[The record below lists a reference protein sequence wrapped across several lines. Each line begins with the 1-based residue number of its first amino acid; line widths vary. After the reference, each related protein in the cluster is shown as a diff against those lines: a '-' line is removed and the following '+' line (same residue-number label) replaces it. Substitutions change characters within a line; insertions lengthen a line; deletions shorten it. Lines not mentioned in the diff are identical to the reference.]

1 MQTLV
6 EWHGKVLGKK
16 PQKQGFPDPSAG
28 GELPWP
34 EGRGHFGVTTGRGR
48 SKSLHEKKKKQ
59 SPCFVHWPT
68 PMTGEGAH
76 SQSRNVYGGGAG
88 EECAQP
94 CSSETAPKPT
104 SETKLLRVTTPP
116 ASLKWENKSGRLHS
130 FRILKSTCIRPNQPN
145 SGR

>member
-1 MQTLV
+1 MV

-16 PQKQGFPDPSAG
+16 PQKQGFPDPSARG
-28 GELPWP
+28 GAAMS
-34 EGRGHFGVTTGRGR
+34 RGEVGTLGSRLAEAAAKVCM
-48 SKSLHEKKKKQ
+48 KKKKKQ
-59 SPCFVHWPT
+59 SPCFVHRPT
-68 PMTGEGAH
+68 PMTREGSHA
-76 SQSRNVYGGGAG
+76 QSRNVYGGGAG

-116 ASLKWENKSGRLHS
+116 TALKWENKSGRLHS
-130 FRILKSTCIRPNQPN
+130 FRIFKSTCIRPNQPN